1 MKFQSNRIIT
11 SDIRRSVAFY
21 EKALAVDAHWFTAD
35 FAELSINAFTL
46 AIGST
51 QTLQLFGDDLPI
63 HSDKSAIIM
72 EFRVGDV
79 DEEYLR
85 IKDITEK
92 IIQKPTTMPWGN
104 RSLIFCD
111 PDGNL
116 LNFFTPV
123 SPAAIQKF
131 S

>member
-1 MKFQSNRIIT
+1 MKFQSIRIIT
-11 SDIRRSVAFY
+11 KDIRKSVAFY
-21 EKALAVDAHWFTAD
+21 EKALAVNAHWSTED
-35 FAELSINAFTL
+35 FAELSINAITL

-51 QTLQLFGDDLPI
+51 RTLQLFGDDLAFNGNN
-63 HSDKSAIIM
+63 SAIII
-72 EFRVGDV
+72 EFKVNDV

-85 IKDITEK
+85 IKNITKK
-92 IIQKPTTMPWGN
+92 IIQKPITMPWGN
-104 RSLIFCD
+104 RSLLFCD

>member
-1 MKFQSNRIIT
+1 MKFQSIRIIT
-11 SDIRRSVAFY
+11 NDIRKSVAFY
-21 EKALAVDAHWFTAD
+21 EKTLAVDAHWSTED
-35 FAELSINAFTL
+35 FAELSINAITL

-51 QTLQLFGDDLPI
+51 HTLQLFGDDLTI
-63 HSDKSAIIM
+63 NGNNSAIII
-72 EFRVGDV
+72 EFKVNDV

-85 IKDITEK
+85 IKNITEK
-92 IIQKPTTMPWGN
+92 IIQKPITMPWGN
-104 RSLIFCD
+104 RSLLFCD
-111 PDGNL
+111 PHGNL

>member
-21 EKALAVDAHWFTAD
+21 EKVLVVDAHWFTTD
-35 FAELSINAFTL
+35 FAELSLNAFTL

-51 QTLQLFGDDLPI
+51 QTLQLFGDDSPI
-63 HSDKSAIIM
+63 HGDNSVIIM
-72 EFRVGDV
+72 EFKVSDV

-104 RSLIFCD
+104 RSLLFCD